1 MGEIG
6 LRKGW
11 HIVVLNIR
19 HFALPHIG
27 LCLLLFGICHVLFG
41 SSRLDSQ
48 TVMTVLQYFAV
59 LTGVLLLTPLTAP
72 EQTSELEQL
81 MRTKATSY
89 AYVLLLRAI
98 YSLIALS
105 LLLGGYGGLL
115 YGLDSAIEL
124 PTLAGTLA
132 TAVLLGGLSL
142 LVAAVSHQVVA
153 GYMSAAVL
161 YMLALFAGE
170 RLGVF
175 QLFATGKISYTDK
188 LWHAAVGLAC
198 MTAALI
204 YKSKRSS

>member
-11 HIVVLNIR
+11 HIAVLNIR

-27 LCLLLFGICHVLFG
+27 LCLLLFGGCHILFG

-48 TVMTVLQYFAV
+48 TVMTMLQYFVV
-59 LTGVLLLTPLTAP
+59 LTGVIMLTPLTAP

-89 AYVLLLRAI
+89 AYVLCLRVI
-98 YSLIALS
+98 YSLIALI

-115 YGLDSAIEL
+115 YGLDSAIDL
-124 PTLAGTLA
+124 PMLAGTLA
-132 TAVLLGGLSL
+132 TAILLGGLSL
-142 LVAAVSHQVVA
+142 LMAAVSHQLVA

-161 YMLALFAGE
+161 YMLALFAGD

-175 QLFATGKISYTDK
+175 QLFAREQISYTDR
-188 LWHAAVGLAC
+188 LWHASVGLAC
-198 MTAALI
+198 IAAALI